1 MRDTFITT
9 KLENILKEYGIVE
22 EIIAFRH
29 LQSGLINQ
37 TSKIEAG
44 GKLFILQKINHS
56 VFNEPAKIAH
66 NIRVI
71 GNYLALHHP
80 NYTFVAPV
88 RTCTGEDT
96 ITLEGGQYYRLFPFV
111 TGSHTLNKV
120 TTPMQAFEAA
130 SQFGAFTA
138 LLSGF
143 DIIQLQITIP
153 YFHDLTFRYQQFAEA
168 VVNANPVRKTIAAA
182 LIATMQ
188 DHFDIVIEFE
198 NIKKNPAFKK
208 RVTHHDTKI
217 SNVLFNDSDRA
228 ICVIDLDTVMPG
240 YFISD
245 VGDMMRTYLSP
256 ATEEETDLSKVVI
269 REEIFK
275 AIVDGYLL
283 EMKDELTPAES
294 CSFVYAAKFII
305 YMQGLRFL
313 TDYLNNDRYYTPSY
327 PDHNFNR
334 AMNQSVLLKQI
345 FEKEDILSSY
355 QSIR

>member
-1 MRDTFITT
+1 MKESFITT

-22 EIIAFRH
+22 EVTAFRH

-44 GKLFILQKINHS
+44 GEQFILQKINHS

-71 GNYLALHHP
+71 GNYLAVHHP

-88 RTCTGEDT
+88 RTSKGADT
-96 ITLEGGQYYRLFPFV
+96 ITLEGGEYYRLFPFV

-143 DIIQLQITIP
+143 DTSQLQITIP
-153 YFHDLTFRYQQFAEA
+153 YFHDLTFRYRQFAEA
-168 VVNANPVRKTIAAA
+168 VSTANPVRKTIAEK

-188 DHFDIVIEFE
+188 DHFDLVVQFE
-198 NIKKNPAFKK
+198 NIKKDPAFRK

-245 VGDMMRTYLSP
+245 VGDMMRTYLSS
-256 ATEEETDLSKVVI
+256 ATEEETDLSKIIV

-275 AIVDGYLL
+275 AIIDGYSL

-294 CSFVYAAKFII
+294 RSFVYAAKFII
-305 YMQGLRFL
+305 YMQALRFL
-313 TDYLNNDRYYTPSY
+313 TDYLNNDRYYAPAY

-345 FEKEDILSSY
+345 FEKEETLSSY